1 MKVRK
6 MNNIIYELCGSH
18 ALLFSCWCRFSL
30 FNPRYCIQEKLQEC
44 WSLLSSSILCPYDL
58 IHSRFHMFLESVF
71 LRHLHEC
78 RGVQSLHWDCLDQ
91 NWALLDLRLAN
102 VAKLKVIH
110 NLIWYYFFKISIQ
123 IWQNKIY
130 LNERLLI
137 IMRGHYYLMG
147 AKHIDLGIRFN

>member
-1 MKVRK
+1 MLWTPSSMREWGWENFKK
-6 MNNIIYELCGSH
+6 HNYELCGSH
-18 ALLFSCWCRFSL
+18 ALLFSCWCRFFL

-44 WSLLSSSILCPYDL
+44 WSLLSLSILCPYDL

-130 LNERLLI
+130 
-137 IMRGHYYLMG
+137 
-147 AKHIDLGIRFN
+147 